1 MVTLAAV
8 LASGSPSAQAPAVAD
23 KQVEAAGHR
32 LHYLEA
38 GAGPSLVLVHG
49 LGADVRTW
57 RFAIPAL
64 ASNFHVYAI
73 DLLGFGRSD
82 KPQIPYRIGTLVEA
96 LTGFLD
102 AVGIDKT
109 SIVGNSLG
117 GWVATL
123 FATVHPDRLSKLVL
137 VDSAGYGEEPAQM
150 VRDYLSQ
157 FDPSTVAT
165 AERFLSSMNPED
177 QRMVEAAAVAYF
189 ARRLSRDDG
198 HAVASLVES
207 IMRGEDT
214 LGPEVKQI
222 HAPTLVIWGRNDP
235 IIPLRIGQALAN
247 DIPNAR
253 AVVLDGCGHRP
264 QTECAPAFNRA
275 VQEFLGPGH

>member
-38 GAGPSLVLVHG
+38 GAGPPLVLVHG